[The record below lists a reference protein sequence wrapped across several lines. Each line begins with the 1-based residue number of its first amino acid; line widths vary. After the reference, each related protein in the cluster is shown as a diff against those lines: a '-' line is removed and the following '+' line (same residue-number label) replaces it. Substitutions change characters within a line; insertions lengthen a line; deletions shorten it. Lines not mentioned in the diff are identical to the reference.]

1 MTRGD
6 GFGTGLGCFAVAL
19 PFLLWIAVWG
29 GLVYAAI
36 HFIRKFW

>member
-1 MTRGD
+1 MKDRYKIAI
-6 GFGTGLGCFAVAL
+6 FVAIVGTQ
-19 PFLLWIAVWG
+19 LLVLA